1 MPDGTDSNAVFC
13 IVRPIRIDILF
24 QGGLY
29 RVVQR
34 RICGQTSCG
43 GGAVNIGLGGHQ
55 RRYLLL
61 LATVI
66 ACYVTISYL
75 ILPATWSRIEHEPR
89 LSHLPM
95 RTSTA
100 QGIPGD
106 PINVGL
112 VGTREDVI
120 SSFHIAGWYP
130 ADPITLRTSAEIVGS
145 VLFDRP
151 YKDAPVSPL
160 FFEGRREELAF
171 EKPEGVSADRRQH
184 VRLWLV
190 LANGTDASPVWLGSA
205 TFDKGVTLSRDTGQV
220 THKIAPNVD
229 AERDRLIGE
238 LNQAQMV
245 TSIYQTRGIGPTLNG
260 RNGEGDPYYTDGEI
274 WVAKLV
280 RRGDRADKVA
290 EVQPPPALIQIKDAA
305 FSWASPGR

>member
-1 MPDGTDSNAVFC
+1 M
-13 IVRPIRIDILF
+13 
-24 QGGLY
+24 
-29 RVVQR
+29 
-34 RICGQTSCG
+34 
-43 GGAVNIGLGGHQ
+43 NIGLGGRG
-55 RRYLLL
+55 RRYVLFP
-61 LATVI
+61 AVAI

-75 ILPATWSRIEHEPR
+75 ILPATWSRIEREPG

-112 VGTREDVI
+112 VGSREDVI
-120 SSFHIAGWYP
+120 SAFHMAGWYP

-160 FFEGRREELAF
+160 FFEGRREDLAF
-171 EKPEGVSADRRQH
+171 EKPDGVSADRRQH

-190 LANGTDASPVWLGSA
+190 LANGADASPVWLGSA

-229 AERDRLIGE
+229 EERDQLVGD
-238 LNQAQMV
+238 LNQARMV
-245 TSIYQTRGIGPTLNG
+245 TGIYQMRGIGPTLNG

-274 WVAKLV
+274 RVATLV
-280 RRGDRADKVA
+280 GRGNKAVEAAKMLPA
-290 EVQPPPALIQIKDAA
+290 PALIQVKDAA
-305 FSWASPGR
+305 FSWASPRH

>member
-1 MPDGTDSNAVFC
+1 M
-13 IVRPIRIDILF
+13 
-24 QGGLY
+24 
-29 RVVQR
+29 
-34 RICGQTSCG
+34 
-43 GGAVNIGLGGHQ
+43 NIGLGDRG
-55 RRYLLL
+55 RRYFLFP
-61 LATVI
+61 AAAI

-75 ILPATWSRIEHEPR
+75 ILPATWSRIEREPG

-95 RTSTA
+95 LTSTA

-112 VGTREDVI
+112 VGSREDVI
-120 SSFHIAGWYP
+120 SAFHMAGWYP

-160 FFEGRREELAF
+160 FFEGRREDLAF
-171 EKPEGVSADRRQH
+171 EKPDGVSADRRQH

-190 LANGTDASPVWLGSA
+190 LANGADASPVWLGSA

-229 AERDRLIGE
+229 EERDQLVGD
-238 LNQAQMV
+238 LNQARMV
-245 TSIYQTRGIGPTLNG
+245 TGIYQMRGIGPTLNG

-274 WVAKLV
+274 WMARLV
-280 RRGDRADKVA
+280 RRGEKADKVA
-290 EVQPPPALIQIKDAA
+290 TILSPPALIQIKDVA
-305 FSWASPGR
+305 FSWVSSGH

>member
-1 MPDGTDSNAVFC
+1 
-13 IVRPIRIDILF
+13 
-24 QGGLY
+24 
-29 RVVQR
+29 
-34 RICGQTSCG
+34 
-43 GGAVNIGLGGHQ
+43 VNIGLRGHR

-66 ACYVTISYL
+66 ACYVAISYL
-75 ILPATWSRIEHEPR
+75 ILPATWSRIEHEPG

-95 RTSTA
+95 QTSTA
-100 QGIPGD
+100 QGIPGG

-112 VGTREDVI
+112 VGTPEDVV
-120 SSFHIAGWYP
+120 SAFHVAEWYP

-160 FFEGRREELAF
+160 FFEGRREDLAF

-184 VRLWLV
+184 VRLWSV
-190 LANGTDASPVWLGSA
+190 LAKGADARPVWLGSA
-205 TFDKGVTLSRDTGQV
+205 TFDEGVTLSRDTGQV
-220 THKIAPNVD
+220 THKIAPNID
-229 AERDRLIGE
+229 AERDQLIGS
-238 LNQAQMV
+238 LNHAQMV
-245 TSIYQTRGIGPTLNG
+245 TSIYQMPGIGPTLNG

-280 RRGDRADKVA
+280 GRGDKADKVA
-290 EVQPPPALIQIKDAA
+290 EIQPPPALIQIKDAA
-305 FSWASPGR
+305 FSWASPGHSR